1 MLFAGGHFLGHL
13 VENRELARLLGAL
26 CFEERLRIIGD
37 LIAAGDEGLTQHELS
52 EITGLAPRVVH
63 MNLDYMA
70 SISMVKSRPT
80 ATGNIFTANLQLLEE
95 LFTFMNENYGAGVR
109 LANRSTR
116 KKAQSIESKSA

>member
-1 MLFAGGHFLGHL
+1 
-13 VENRELARLLGAL
+13 
-26 CFEERLRIIGD
+26 
-37 LIAAGDEGLTQHELS
+37 
-52 EITGLAPRVVH
+52 